1 MFSLSWIKAFLL
13 NLINSNGKSLKTIK
27 EIAALANVS
36 PGTVDR
42 VIHDRGGVSKSTRLK
57 IMKILEEYQY
67 ERNLIASTLAL
78 KKKFTIGVL
87 LPSSQAEK
95 DFWNG
100 PKQGVLDAAK
110 GIKDY
115 GFTVKRFHFDQFDQ
129 QSFLNAYDQ
138 LILFK
143 PDGAVITPLFAKE
156 NKKMCSILDSMKIPY
171 VFMNIEV
178 DGLNNLSYVGQNSMK
193 AGILA
198 GKLLSLLIGVENEIL
213 IVRLKR
219 KVMGNNSIEDR
230 VRGFRAFFKDTSIN
244 KFSIQEIELNGNKK
258 EHLDL
263 LTKTLLKNPT
273 IKGIFVP
280 SSFVNVI
287 ARYLNDYELKEV
299 KLIGFD
305 INQESKIYLKS
316 GVIDFLIT
324 QKPFDQGAKSVKTL
338 ADYLLFGLQPEAKMY
353 APIKI
358 ITAENVD
365 FHQWNGNG
373 NGSNHL

>member
-1 MFSLSWIKAFLL
+1 
-13 NLINSNGKSLKTIK
+13 LKTIK
-27 EIAALANVS
+27 EIAELAKVS

-42 VIHDRGGVSKSTRLK
+42 VIHDRGGVSEKTRK
-57 IMKILEEYQY
+57 RVIQIIEKYQY
-67 ERNLIASTLAL
+67 ERNMIASTLAM
-78 KKKFTIGVL
+78 KKKFVIGVL
-87 LPSSQAEK
+87 LPSSNSERE
-95 DFWNG
+95 FWYG
-100 PKQGVLDAAK
+100 PKQGVLDAAR

-115 GFTVKRFHFDQFDQ
+115 GFTVERFHFDQFDLA
-129 QSFLNAYDQ
+129 SFLSAFDQ
-138 LILFK
+138 LIGAK
-143 PDGAVITPLFAKE
+143 PDGAVITPLFARE
-156 NKKMCSILDSMKIPY
+156 NQRMCRTLESGGIPY

-178 DGLNNLSYVGQNSMK
+178 EGMNNLSYIGQNSMK

-198 GKLLSLLIGVENEIL
+198 GKLMHLLIDPKNDIM

-219 KVMGNNSIEDR
+219 KVKGNSSIEDR
-230 VRGFRAFFKDTSIN
+230 VKGFRHFFVEKKSPVLIH
-244 KFSIQEIELNGNKK
+244 QIELAGDKK
-258 EHLDL
+258 EHLEL
-263 LTKTLLKNPT
+263 LTKSLLKNPG

-287 ARYLNDYELKEV
+287 ARYLNDYELNEI

-305 INQESKIYLKS
+305 INTESRTFLKS

-324 QKPFDQGAKSVKTL
+324 QKPFDQGAKAVKTL
-338 ADYLLFGLQPEAKMY
+338 ADYLLFGLQPETKMY

-373 NGSNHL
+373 TNHL